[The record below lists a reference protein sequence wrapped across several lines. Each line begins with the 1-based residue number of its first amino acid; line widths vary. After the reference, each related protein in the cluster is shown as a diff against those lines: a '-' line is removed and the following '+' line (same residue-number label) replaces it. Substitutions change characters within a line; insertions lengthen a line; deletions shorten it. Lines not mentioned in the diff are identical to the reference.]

1 MKKFYVWEKETID
14 VGSLVNDNKK
24 ERFLFFFSGKGE
36 KTEIL
41 EKGKSN
47 HKKTNH
53 YKLLDKIVEK

>member
-1 MKKFYVWEKETID
+1 M
-14 VGSLVNDNKK
+14 GSLVNDNKK